1 MHFCFLIIKLFVC
14 ENSRYLIFQ
23 LKFTAGFLSDR
34 NKNNDFDFVVVIIMI
49 TIILQSRLC
58 LQELEDSFNY
68 GLFQPPL
75 NGRAGKFLDEE
86 RRLAEYPFQASV
98 GHLEVRTELRVTEFL

>member
-1 MHFCFLIIKLFVC
+1 MMII
-14 ENSRYLIFQ
+14 
-23 LKFTAGFLSDR
+23 
-34 NKNNDFDFVVVIIMI
+34 
-49 TIILQSRLC
+49 QSCLC

-68 GLFQPPL
+68 GLFQPPN

-98 GHLEVRTELRVTEFL
+98 GHLEVSILSITEQNWDCNFLYIISL